1 MMAKDSKPMDKHQV
15 AEKMAQAID
24 AAIFMAREAGVAAHE
39 IADLLEQRA
48 DGVRQRDAMLRP
60 VL

>member
-1 MMAKDSKPMDKHQV
+1 MDKHQV